1 MAGGANRFVMTPI
14 GDRGPE
20 LRPGED
26 YLSVKLLAI
35 NMPPGGFL
43 GLSRFTPVAWA
54 TIGFNA
60 IEGENGRKEL
70 VGLYPAENDGAPDFT
85 RKHLTR
91 VYNKQL
97 VPRLVAQ
104 PQLDLSFALASMRY
118 RDYLKDI
125 LKVASEIAKSPATTF
140 VSQIVPGGAAVTATV
155 AATVDA
161 AATAADSVRT
171 SIDGALEGSALR
183 LHGRDDTMLELPRD
197 RAGVF
202 AYVAQKHAT
211 DGLKFDA
218 ASGVLTQ
225 GGKALKA
232 PYAVVELLCEQTRH
246 DWMSLPDL
254 AQAWTRLR
262 EARIKRDGVEEAF
275 EIFRLTALTSPDLTP
290 TDARKL
296 ADGVKTKFALESLG
310 AETGGGVADPGSL
323 GEALGYFMRESMG
336 EMESATLDAEEP
348 WREQG
353 PFRRAFDVSLEHEGG
368 YVDHPADRGG
378 PTNKGVTLATWHGF
392 LRAKHADLRTATA
405 EELEKAH
412 PLKELSDAQVAEIY
426 YLGYWRPAKCGLMP
440 NEAMAA
446 LVFDAAI
453 NHGPRRALRM
463 LQAAAW
469 MPAKQCDG
477 VWGPKT
483 AQAVQKAG
491 EDPIGFADD
500 FLLAR
505 ERFYRWIVSDDP
517 TQGVFLRGW
526 MNRLAGQR
534 ANAIALLSGA
544 PKGLDTESGLID
556 GDGIDEFTHAAEA
569 DFAELL
575 SVHATSEV
583 TQ

>member
-14 GDRGPE
+14 GDRGPP
-20 LRPGED
+20 LRPGET

-35 NMPPGGFL
+35 NMPAGGFL
-43 GLSRFTPVAWA
+43 WLSRFTPVAWA
-54 TIGFNA
+54 TIGFNS
-60 IEGENGRKEL
+60 IEGENGRKQL
-70 VGLYPAENDGAPDFT
+70 VGLYPSEADGAPQFT

-91 VYNKQL
+91 AYNLQL
-97 VPRLVAQ
+97 IRSLVAQ
-104 PQLDLSFALASMRY
+104 PKLDLSFALASMRY
-118 RDYLKDI
+118 KDYLKDI

-140 VSQIVPGGAAVTATV
+140 VSQIVPGGAAVTAGV

-171 SIDGALEGSALR
+171 SIDDALEGSALR
-183 LHGRDDTMLELPRD
+183 LHGRDDTTLELPRES
-197 RAGVF
+197 GVF
-202 AYVAQKHAT
+202 AYVAQKHAAG
-211 DGLKFDA
+211 GLKFDQ

-232 PYAVVELLCEQTRH
+232 PYAVVELVCEETRH
-246 DWMSLPDL
+246 DWMALPDI

-262 EARIKRDGVEEAF
+262 EARIKREGVDEAF
-275 EIFRLTALTSPDLTP
+275 EIFRLTALTSPDLIP
-290 TDARKL
+290 ADARKL
-296 ADGVKTKFALESLG
+296 ADGVKTKFAIESLG
-310 AETGGGVADPGSL
+310 AETASANGSDPGTL
-323 GEALGYFMRESMG
+323 AEALGHYMRESMG
-336 EMESATLDAEEP
+336 EMESATLEAEQP
-348 WREQG
+348 WMEQG
-353 PFRRAFDVSLEHEGG
+353 PFRRAFEVSLEHEGG

-378 PTNKGVTLATWHGF
+378 PTNKGVTQRTWHDF
-392 LRAKHADLRTATA
+392 VRAKHADMRTASA
-405 EELEKAH
+405 EDVEKKY
-412 PLKELSDAQVAEIY
+412 PLKDLSNDDVAEVY
-426 YLGYWRPAKCGLMP
+426 YQGYWRPAKCGLMP
-440 NEAMAA
+440 NEAIAA

-483 AQAVQKAG
+483 AQAVLQAG

-500 FLLAR
+500 YLLAR
-505 ERFYRWIVSDDP
+505 ERFYRWIVNDDP

-534 ANAIALLSGA
+534 ANAMALLSGA

-569 DFAELL
+569 DFGELL
-575 SVHATSEV
+575 SGDKTSEV